1 MSGHSK
7 WSTIK
12 RKKAANDAAK
22 AKMFTKVAQMIT
34 VAAQNGGGD
43 PDSNP
48 SLALAIEKAKSI
60 NMPNDN
66 IQRAINRGLGNTS
79 GGTKIEEVTYEAYGP
94 HNVAILIDCITDN
107 KNRTLSEVRHAVE
120 KHGGRFTESGAV
132 SWQFRTIGNILIR
145 FEASTQDQNE
155 DKQTWKD
162 RNTNNKIRL
171 KRENAEEF
179 ILNLLDHEG
188 LIDVIADEIG
198 LQIKTEYPKL
208 HNIKK
213 LIESLGYEIYEAGL
227 IKESTTPIT
236 IDPQHYNDVE
246 KFIETIEELD
256 EVQNIWTNC
265 IQP

>member
-12 RKKAANDAAK
+12 RKKAANDATR
-22 AKMFTKVAQMIT
+22 AKMFTKVAQLIT

-60 NMPNDN
+60 NMPKDN
-66 IQRAINRGLGNTS
+66 IQRAINRGLGNIS

-107 KNRTLSEVRHAVE
+107 KNRTLGEIRHAVE

-132 SWQFRTIGNILIR
+132 SWQFRTIGNILMR
-145 FEASTQDQNE
+145 FETPEQAQNQN
-155 DKQTWKD
+155 KQTWKD
-162 RNTNNKIRL
+162 QDSNNKIQL

-179 ILNLLDHEG
+179 ILQLLDHEG
-188 LIDVIADEIG
+188 IIDVITDEIG
-198 LQIKTEYPKL
+198 LQIKTEYTQL

-213 LIESLGYEIYEAGL
+213 LIESLGYAIDEAGL
-227 IKESTTPIT
+227 IKESTTPIKL
-236 IDPQHYNDVE
+236 DPQNYDDVE
-246 KFIETIEELD
+246 NFIEMIEELD

-265 IQP
+265 AQL

>member
-12 RKKAANDAAK
+12 RKKAVNDAAK

-43 PDSNP
+43 PNSNP

-66 IQRAINRGLGNTS
+66 IQRAINRGLGNIS
-79 GGTKIEEVTYEAYGP
+79 GGTKIEEVTYEVYGP
-94 HNVAILIDCITDN
+94 HNVAVLIDCITDN
-107 KNRTLSEVRHAVE
+107 KNRTLSEIRHAVE
-120 KHGGRFTESGAV
+120 KYGGRFTESGAV

-145 FEASTQDQNE
+145 FDTSEQAQNQ

-162 RNTNNKIRL
+162 KNTKNKIRL

-179 ILNLLDHEG
+179 ILSLLDHEG
-188 LIDVIADEIG
+188 IIDVITDEIG
-198 LQIKTEYPKL
+198 LQIKTEYTQL
-208 HNIKK
+208 HNIKN
-213 LIESLGYEIYEAGL
+213 LIESLGYEIDEAGL

-236 IDPQHYNDVE
+236 IDSQHYGDVE
-246 KFIETIEELD
+246 KFIEILEELD
-256 EVQNIWTNC
+256 EVQDIWTNC
-265 IQP
+265 TQH